1 MKLRREART
10 LKAKA
15 LCSLRR
21 TVTAFNACDD
31 DGRTTC
37 VLLHM
42 QHAAEMLLK
51 AVLVQKRV
59 AVFDPNKRTSI
70 GLRKVR

>member
-1 MKLRREART
+1 VTQNQKAGKRKAKLRREART

-37 VLLHM
+37 VLLHR
-42 QHAAEMLLK
+42 QHAVEMLLK
-51 AVLVQKRV
+51 SILVQNV
-59 AVFDPNKRTSI
+59 
-70 GLRKVR
+70 